1 MLFLQMKVLI
11 YGQTYVII
19 RLSKGDGLMNTYK
32 AYKLRIYPTDFQRE
46 LLEKTFGCTRYIY
59 NNFLAERKNKYEES
73 KTRISVYEQ
82 LKELTDL
89 KKEKEWLREIDSC
102 ALQACVYNLDD
113 AFQKFFKGNGYPRF
127 RVKGVHESFR
137 TNNTLNSYKNKKYE
151 SIRIDF
157 KKRIITL
164 PKLKE
169 VKFRGYRKDKKM
181 VGKIKS
187 ATISEYASKYFVSIL
202 VEMPFVKYS
211 LKPTT
216 IVGLD
221 LGIKDF
227 IVTSNGEKLK
237 NEVKINEKRLKGL
250 QKWLSR
256 CKPGS
261 KNRYKVKLKIQ
272 RLYLKI
278 RNARKHMI
286 YKLANKI
293 IKENDIIAIENLD
306 VKSMYQV
313 HKIAKHL
320 KNIPI
325 SEFIRVLK
333 YKSKW
338 LGKKVIEINKYY
350 PSSQS
355 CNRCGFKNEEVKDL
369 SVRKWTCPRC
379 GLIHD
384 RDINASINIMFE
396 GLKIYMKESII

>member
-1 MLFLQMKVLI
+1 
-11 YGQTYVII
+11 
-19 RLSKGDGLMNTYK
+19 MNTYK
-32 AYKLRIYPTDFQRE
+32 AYKLRIYPTDSQRE
-46 LLEKTFGCTRYIY
+46 LIEKTFGCTRYIY

-73 KTRISVYEQ
+73 KTKVHVYEQ
-82 LKELTDL
+82 LHELTDL
-89 KKEKEWLREIDSC
+89 KREKEWLREIDSC

-113 AFQKFFKGNGYPRF
+113 AFQKFFKGNGYPKF
-127 RVKGVHESFR
+127 SAKGVHESFR
-137 TNNTLNSYKNKKYE
+137 TNNTLNTYKDKKYE

-157 KKRIITL
+157 NKRIITL

-169 VKFRGYRKDKKM
+169 VMFRGYRTTKEI

-187 ATISEYASKYFVSIL
+187 ATISKEANKYFVSIL
-202 VEMPFVKYS
+202 VEVPFIKYS
-211 LKPTT
+211 INPTS

-286 YKLANKI
+286 YKLANNI
-293 IKENDIIAIENLD
+293 LKENDIVSIETLD
-306 VKSMYQV
+306 VKNMYQV

-333 YKSKW
+333 YKSNW

-350 PSSQS
+350 PSSQC
-355 CNRCGFKNEEVKDL
+355 CNRCDYKNEEVKDL
-369 SVRKWTCPRC
+369 SVRKWTCPKC
-379 GLIHD
+379 GMIHD

-396 GLKIYMKESII
+396 GLKIYMKECII

>member
-1 MLFLQMKVLI
+1 
-11 YGQTYVII
+11 
-19 RLSKGDGLMNTYK
+19 MNIYK
-32 AYKLRIYPTDFQRE
+32 AYKLRIHLTDLQNV
-46 LLEKTFGCTRYIY
+46 LNEKTFGSTRYIY

>member
-1 MLFLQMKVLI
+1 
-11 YGQTYVII
+11 
-19 RLSKGDGLMNTYK
+19 MNTYK
-32 AYKLRIYPTDFQRE
+32 AYKLRIYPTNLQRE
-46 LLEKTFGCTRYIY
+46 LIEKTFGCTRYIY

-73 KTRISVYEQ
+73 KTKVHVYEQ

-89 KKEKEWLREIDSC
+89 KREKEWLREIDSC

-113 AFQKFFKGNGYPRF
+113 AFQKFFKGNGYPKF
-127 RVKGVHESFR
+127 RAKGVHESFR
-137 TNNTLNSYKNKKYE
+137 TNNTLNTYKDKKYE

-157 KKRIITL
+157 NKRIITL

-169 VKFRGYRKDKKM
+169 VKFRGYRTTKEI

-187 ATISEYASKYFVSIL
+187 ATISKDTNKYFVSVL
-202 VEMPFVKYS
+202 VEMPFTKYS
-211 LKPTT
+211 INPTS

-221 LGIKDF
+221 LGIKNF

-286 YKLANKI
+286 YKLANNI
-293 IKENDIIAIENLD
+293 LKENDIVAVESLD

-320 KNIPI
+320 KNLPI
-325 SEFIRVLK
+325 RELIRVLK
-333 YKSKW
+333 YKSNW

-350 PSSQS
+350 PSSQC
-355 CNRCGFKNEEVKDL
+355 CNRCDYKNEEVKDL
-369 SVRKWTCPRC
+369 SVRKWTCPKC

-396 GLKIYMKESII
+396 GLKIYMKSYLI

>member
-1 MLFLQMKVLI
+1 
-11 YGQTYVII
+11 
-19 RLSKGDGLMNTYK
+19 MNTYK
-32 AYKLRIYPTDFQRE
+32 AYKLRIYPTDLQRE
-46 LLEKTFGCTRYIY
+46 LIEKTFGSTRYIY

-102 ALQACVYNLDD
+102 ALQVCVYNLDD

-137 TNNTLNSYKNKKYE
+137 TNNTLNTYKDKNYE

-187 ATISEYASKYFVSIL
+187 ATISRDANKYFVSIL
-202 VEMPFVKYS
+202 VEVPLTNIL
-211 LKPTT
+211 LKPTS

-256 CKPGS
+256 CKAGS

>member
-1 MLFLQMKVLI
+1 
-11 YGQTYVII
+11 
-19 RLSKGDGLMNTYK
+19 MNTYR
-32 AYKLRIYPTDFQRE
+32 AYKLRIYPTDSQRE
-46 LLEKTFGCTRYIY
+46 LIEKTFGCTRYIY

-73 KTRISVYEQ
+73 KTKVHVYEQ
-82 LKELTDL
+82 LKKLTDL
-89 KKEKEWLREIDSC
+89 KREKEWLREIDSC
-102 ALQACVYNLDD
+102 ALQASVYNLDD
-113 AFQKFFKGNGYPRF
+113 AFQGFFHDKGYPKF
-127 RVKGVHESFR
+127 RAKGVHESFR
-137 TNNTLNSYKNKKYE
+137 TNNTLSTYKNKKYE
-151 SIRIDF
+151 TIRIDF
-157 KKRIITL
+157 NKRIITL

-169 VKFRGYRKDKKM
+169 VKFRGYRTTKEM

-187 ATISEYASKYFVSIL
+187 ATISKDANKYFVSIL
-202 VEMPFVKYS
+202 VEVPFIKYS
-211 LKPTT
+211 INPTS

-237 NEVKINEKRLKGL
+237 NEVKVNEKRLKGL
-250 QKWLSR
+250 QKWLAR

-286 YKLANKI
+286 YKLANNI
-293 IKENDIIAIENLD
+293 LKENDIVAVESLD

-333 YKSKW
+333 YKSNW

-350 PSSQS
+350 PSSQV
-355 CNRCGFKNEEVKDL
+355 CNRCECKNEEVKDL
-369 SVRKWTCPRC
+369 SVRKWICPRC
-379 GLIHD
+379 GFEHD
-384 RDINASINIMFE
+384 RDINASVNVMFE
-396 GLKIYMKESII
+396 GLKIYMKECII

>member
-1 MLFLQMKVLI
+1 
-11 YGQTYVII
+11 
-19 RLSKGDGLMNTYK
+19 MNTYK
-32 AYKLRIYPTDFQRE
+32 AYKLRIYPTDSQRK
-46 LLEKTFGCTRYIY
+46 LIEKTFGSTRYIY
-59 NNFLAERKNKYEES
+59 NNFLAERKSKYEES
-73 KTRISVYEQ
+73 KTKISVYEQ

-89 KKEKEWLREIDSC
+89 KREKEWLREIDSC

-113 AFQKFFKGNGYPRF
+113 AFQRFFKGNGYPRF

-137 TNNTLNSYKNKKYE
+137 TNNTLNTYKNKKYE

-157 KKRIITL
+157 NKRIITL

-169 VKFRGYRKDKKM
+169 VKFRGYRTTKKI

-187 ATISEYASKYFVSIL
+187 ATISKDANKYFVSVL
-202 VEMPFVKYS
+202 VEVPFINIT
-211 LKPTT
+211 LKPTS

-227 IVTSNGEKLK
+227 IVTSNGEKIK

-293 IKENDIIAIENLD
+293 LKENDIISIENLD
-306 VKSMYQV
+306 VKSIYQV
-313 HKIAKHL
+313 HKIAKYL
-320 KNIPI
+320 KNLPI
-325 SEFIRVLK
+325 REFIRVLK
-333 YKSKW
+333 YKSNW

-355 CNRCGFKNEEVKDL
+355 CNRCGFKNEEVKNL
-369 SVRKWTCPRC
+369 SVRKWICPNC

-396 GLKIYMKESII
+396 GLKIYMKECII

>member
-1 MLFLQMKVLI
+1 
-11 YGQTYVII
+11 
-19 RLSKGDGLMNTYK
+19 MNTYK
-32 AYKLRIYPTDFQRE
+32 AYKLRIYPTDSQRE
-46 LLEKTFGCTRYIY
+46 LIEKTFGCTRYIY

-73 KTRISVYEQ
+73 KIKINVYEQ

-89 KKEKEWLREIDSC
+89 KREKEWLREIDSC

-113 AFQKFFKGNGYPRF
+113 AFQKFFKGNGYPKF
-127 RVKGVHESFR
+127 RAKGVHESFR
-137 TNNTLNSYKNKKYE
+137 TNNTLSTYKNKKYE

-157 KKRIITL
+157 NKRVITL

-169 VKFRGYRKDKKM
+169 VKFRGYRTTKEI

-187 ATISEYASKYFVSIL
+187 ATISKDANKYFVSIL
-202 VEMPFVKYS
+202 VEVPFIKYS
-211 LKPTT
+211 INPTS

-221 LGIKDF
+221 LGIKNF

-286 YKLANKI
+286 YKLANNI
-293 IKENDIIAIENLD
+293 LKENDIVAVESLD

-320 KNIPI
+320 NQVPI

-333 YKSKW
+333 YKSNW

-350 PSSQS
+350 PSSQC
-355 CNRCGFKNEEVKDL
+355 CNRCDYKNEEVKDL
-369 SVRKWTCPRC
+369 SVRKWTCPKC
-379 GLIHD
+379 GMIHD

-396 GLKIYMKESII
+396 GLKIYMKSYLI

>member
-1 MLFLQMKVLI
+1 
-11 YGQTYVII
+11 
-19 RLSKGDGLMNTYK
+19 MNTYK
-32 AYKLRIYPTDFQRE
+32 AYKLRIYPTDSQRE
-46 LLEKTFGCTRYIY
+46 LIEKTFGCTRYIY

-73 KTRISVYEQ
+73 KIIVRVYEQ
-82 LKELTDL
+82 LHELTDL
-89 KKEKEWLREIDSC
+89 KREKEWLREIDSC
-102 ALQACVYNLDD
+102 ALHACVYNLDD
-113 AFQKFFKGNGYPRF
+113 AFQKFFKGNGYPKF
-127 RVKGVHESFR
+127 RAKGVHESFR
-137 TNNTLNSYKNKKYE
+137 TNNTLNTYKDKKYE

-157 KKRIITL
+157 NKRIITL

-169 VKFRGYRKDKKM
+169 VKFRGYRTTKEI

-187 ATISEYASKYFVSIL
+187 ATISKDANKYFVSIL
-202 VEMPFVKYS
+202 VEVPFTKYS
-211 LKPTT
+211 INPTS

-221 LGIKDF
+221 LGIKNF

-286 YKLANKI
+286 YKLANNI
-293 IKENDIIAIENLD
+293 LKENDIVAVESLD

-320 KNIPI
+320 KNLPI
-325 SEFIRVLK
+325 RELIRVLK
-333 YKSKW
+333 YKSNW

-350 PSSQS
+350 PSSQC
-355 CNRCGFKNEEVKDL
+355 CNRCDYKNEDVKDL
-369 SVRKWTCPRC
+369 SIRKWTCPEC

-396 GLKIYMKESII
+396 GLKIYMKSYLI

>member
-1 MLFLQMKVLI
+1 
-11 YGQTYVII
+11 
-19 RLSKGDGLMNTYK
+19 MNTYR
-32 AYKLRIYPTDFQRE
+32 AYKLRIYPTDSQRE
-46 LLEKTFGCTRYIY
+46 LIEKTFGCTRYIY

-73 KTRISVYEQ
+73 KTKVHVYEQ
-82 LKELTDL
+82 LHELTDL
-89 KKEKEWLREIDSC
+89 KREKEWLREIDSC

-113 AFQKFFKGNGYPRF
+113 AFQKFFRGNGYPKF
-127 RVKGVHESFR
+127 RAKGVHDSFR
-137 TNNTLNSYKNKKYE
+137 TNNTLNTYKDKKYE

-157 KKRIITL
+157 NKRIITL

-169 VKFRGYRKDKKM
+169 VKFRGYRTTKEI

-187 ATISEYASKYFVSIL
+187 ATISKDGNKYFVSIL
-202 VEMPFVKYS
+202 VEVPFIKYS
-211 LKPTT
+211 INPTS

-221 LGIKDF
+221 LGIKNF

-256 CKPGS
+256 CKAGS

-286 YKLANKI
+286 YKLANNI
-293 IKENDIIAIENLD
+293 LKENDIVSIETLD
-306 VKSMYQV
+306 VKNMYQV

-333 YKSKW
+333 YKSNW
-338 LGKKVIEINKYY
+338 LGKKIIEINKYY
-350 PSSQS
+350 PSSQC
-355 CNRCGFKNEEVKDL
+355 CNRCDYKNEEVKDL
-369 SVRKWTCPRC
+369 SVRKWTCPKC
-379 GLIHD
+379 GMIHD

-396 GLKIYMKESII
+396 GLKIYMKSYLI

>member
-1 MLFLQMKVLI
+1 
-11 YGQTYVII
+11 
-19 RLSKGDGLMNTYK
+19 MNTYR
-32 AYKLRIYPTDFQRE
+32 AYKLRIYPTDSQRE
-46 LLEKTFGCTRYIY
+46 LIEKTFGCTRYIY

-73 KTRISVYEQ
+73 KIKVNVYEQ

-89 KKEKEWLREIDSC
+89 KREKEWLREIDSC

-113 AFQKFFKGNGYPRF
+113 AFQKFFRGNGYPKF
-127 RVKGVHESFR
+127 RVKGKHESFR
-137 TNNTLNSYKNKKYE
+137 TNNTLSTYKDKKYE

-157 KKRIITL
+157 NKRIITL
-164 PKLKE
+164 PKLKD
-169 VKFRGYRKDKKM
+169 VKFRGYRKAKEI

-187 ATISEYASKYFVSIL
+187 ATISKDANKYFVSVL
-202 VEMPFVKYS
+202 VEMPFIKYS
-211 LKPTT
+211 ISPTS

-278 RNARKHMI
+278 RNARKHII
-286 YKLANKI
+286 YKLANNI
-293 IKENDIIAIENLD
+293 LNENDIVAVESLD

-320 KNIPI
+320 KNLPI
-325 SEFIRVLK
+325 REFIRVLK
-333 YKSKW
+333 YKSNW

-350 PSSQS
+350 PSSQC
-355 CNRCGFKNEEVKDL
+355 CNRCDYKNEEVKDL
-369 SVRKWTCPRC
+369 SVRKWTCPTC
-379 GLIHD
+379 GMIHD
-384 RDINASINIMFE
+384 RDINASINVMFE
-396 GLKIYMKESII
+396 GLKIYMKSYLI

>member
-1 MLFLQMKVLI
+1 
-11 YGQTYVII
+11 
-19 RLSKGDGLMNTYK
+19 MNTYK
-32 AYKLRIYPTDFQRE
+32 AYKLRIYPTDSQRE
-46 LLEKTFGCTRYIY
+46 LIEKTFGCTRYIY

-73 KTRISVYEQ
+73 KIIVRVYEQ
-82 LKELTDL
+82 LHELTDL
-89 KKEKEWLREIDSC
+89 KREKEWLREIDSC

-113 AFQKFFKGNGYPRF
+113 AFQKFFRGNGYPKF
-127 RVKGVHESFR
+127 RAKGVHDSFR
-137 TNNTLNSYKNKKYE
+137 TNNTLSTYKNKKYE
-151 SIRIDF
+151 TIRVDF
-157 KKRIITL
+157 NKRIITL

-169 VKFRGYRKDKKM
+169 VKFRGYRTTKEI

-187 ATISEYASKYFVSIL
+187 ATISKDGNKYFVSIL
-202 VEMPFVKYS
+202 VEVPFTKYS
-211 LKPTT
+211 INPTS

-221 LGIKDF
+221 LGIKNF

-286 YKLANKI
+286 YKLANNI
-293 IKENDIIAIENLD
+293 LKENDIVAVETLD
-306 VKSMYQV
+306 IKSMYQV

-333 YKSKW
+333 YKSNW

-350 PSSQS
+350 PSSQC
-355 CNRCGFKNEEVKDL
+355 CNRCDYKNEEVKDL
-369 SVRKWTCPRC
+369 SVRKWTCPKC
-379 GLIHD
+379 GMIHD

-396 GLKIYMKESII
+396 GLKIYMKECII

>member
-1 MLFLQMKVLI
+1 
-11 YGQTYVII
+11 
-19 RLSKGDGLMNTYK
+19 MNTYK
-32 AYKLRIYPTDFQRE
+32 AYKLRIYPTDSQRE
-46 LLEKTFGCTRYIY
+46 LIEKTFGCTRYIY

-73 KTRISVYEQ
+73 KIIVRVYEQ
-82 LKELTDL
+82 LHELTDL
-89 KKEKEWLREIDSC
+89 KREKEWLREIDSC

-113 AFQKFFKGNGYPRF
+113 AFQKFFRGNGYPKF
-127 RVKGVHESFR
+127 RAKGVHDSFR
-137 TNNTLNSYKNKKYE
+137 TNNTLSTYKNKKYE
-151 SIRIDF
+151 TIRVDF
-157 KKRIITL
+157 NKRIITL

-169 VKFRGYRKDKKM
+169 VKFRGYRTTKEI

-187 ATISEYASKYFVSIL
+187 ATISKDGNKYFVSIL
-202 VEMPFVKYS
+202 VEVPFTKYS
-211 LKPTT
+211 INPTS

-221 LGIKDF
+221 LGIKNF

-286 YKLANKI
+286 YKLANNI
-293 IKENDIIAIENLD
+293 LKENDVVAVESLD

-320 KNIPI
+320 KNLPI

-333 YKSKW
+333 YKSNW

-350 PSSQS
+350 PSNQC
-355 CNRCGFKNEEVKDL
+355 CNRCDYKNEELKDL
-369 SVRKWTCPRC
+369 SVRKWTCPKC
-379 GLIHD
+379 GMIHD

-396 GLKIYMKESII
+396 GLKIYMKSYLI

>member
-1 MLFLQMKVLI
+1 
-11 YGQTYVII
+11 
-19 RLSKGDGLMNTYK
+19 MNTYK
-32 AYKLRIYPTDFQRE
+32 AYKLRIYPTDSQRE
-46 LLEKTFGCTRYIY
+46 LIEKTFGCTRYIY

-73 KTRISVYEQ
+73 KTKVHVYEQ

-89 KKEKEWLREIDSC
+89 KREKEWLREIDSC
-102 ALQACVYNLDD
+102 ALQVCVYNLDD
-113 AFQKFFKGNGYPRF
+113 AFQKFFKGNGYPKF
-127 RVKGVHESFR
+127 RAKGVHESFR
-137 TNNTLNSYKNKKYE
+137 TNNTPNTYKDKKYE

-157 KKRIITL
+157 NKRVITL

-169 VKFRGYRKDKKM
+169 VKFRGYRTTKEI

-187 ATISEYASKYFVSIL
+187 ATISKDAIKYFVSIL
-202 VEMPFVKYS
+202 VEVPFVKYS
-211 LKPTT
+211 LNPTS

-250 QKWLSR
+250 QKRLSR

-286 YKLANKI
+286 YKLANNI
-293 IKENDIIAIENLD
+293 LKENDIVSIENLD

-320 KNIPI
+320 NQVPI
-325 SEFIRVLK
+325 REFIRVLK
-333 YKSKW
+333 YKSNW

-350 PSSQS
+350 PSSQC
-355 CNRCGFKNEEVKDL
+355 CNRCDYKNEEVKDL
-369 SVRKWTCPRC
+369 SVRKWTCPEC

-396 GLKIYMKESII
+396 GLKIYMKECII

>member
-1 MLFLQMKVLI
+1 
-11 YGQTYVII
+11 
-19 RLSKGDGLMNTYK
+19 MNTYK
-32 AYKLRIYPTDFQRE
+32 AYKLRIYPTDSQRE
-46 LLEKTFGCTRYIY
+46 LIEKTFGCTRYIY

-73 KTRISVYEQ
+73 KTKVHVYEQ

-89 KKEKEWLREIDSC
+89 KREKEWLREIDSC

-113 AFQKFFKGNGYPRF
+113 AFQKFFKGNGYPKF
-127 RVKGVHESFR
+127 RAKGVHESFR
-137 TNNTLNSYKNKKYE
+137 TNNTLNTYKDKKYE

-157 KKRIITL
+157 NKRIITL

-169 VKFRGYRKDKKM
+169 VKFRGYRTTKEI

-187 ATISEYASKYFVSIL
+187 ATISKDGNKYFVSIL
-202 VEMPFVKYS
+202 VEVPFTKYS
-211 LKPTT
+211 INPTS

-221 LGIKDF
+221 LGIKNF

-286 YKLANKI
+286 YKLANNI
-293 IKENDIIAIENLD
+293 LKENDIVAVETLD
-306 VKSMYQV
+306 IKSMYQV

-320 KNIPI
+320 KNLPI

-333 YKSKW
+333 YKSNW

-350 PSSQS
+350 PSSQC
-355 CNRCGFKNEEVKDL
+355 CNRCDYKNEELKDL
-369 SVRKWTCPRC
+369 SVRKWACPKC
-379 GLIHD
+379 GMIHD

-396 GLKIYMKESII
+396 GLKIYMKNYLI

>member
-1 MLFLQMKVLI
+1 
-11 YGQTYVII
+11 
-19 RLSKGDGLMNTYK
+19 MNTYK

-82 LKELTDL
+82 LKKLTDL
-89 KKEKEWLREIDSC
+89 KRAKEWLREIDSC

-127 RVKGVHESFR
+127 RAKGVHESFR
-137 TNNTLNSYKNKKYE
+137 TNNTLNTYKNKKYE
-151 SIRIDF
+151 SIRIDL

-169 VKFRGYRKDKKM
+169 VKFRGFRTTKEI

-187 ATISEYASKYFVSIL
+187 ATISKDANKYFVSVL
-202 VEMPFVKYS
+202 VEVPFIKYS
-211 LKPTT
+211 LKPTS

-256 CKPGS
+256 CKAGS

-293 IKENDIIAIENLD
+293 IKENAIVVIENLD

-320 KNIPI
+320 KNVPI
-325 SEFIRVLK
+325 SEFIRILK
-333 YKSKW
+333 YKSNW

-369 SVRKWTCPRC
+369 SVRKWICPEC

-396 GLKIYMKESII
+396 GLKIYMKESVI

>member
-1 MLFLQMKVLI
+1 
-11 YGQTYVII
+11 
-19 RLSKGDGLMNTYK
+19 MNTYK
-32 AYKLRIYPTDFQRE
+32 AYKLRIYLTDLQRE
-46 LLEKTFGCTRYIY
+46 LIEKTFGCTRYIY

-73 KTRISVYEQ
+73 KTKVHVYEQ

-89 KKEKEWLREIDSC
+89 KREKEWLREIDSC

-113 AFQKFFKGNGYPRF
+113 AFQKFFKGNGYPKF
-127 RVKGVHESFR
+127 RAKGVHESFR
-137 TNNTLNSYKNKKYE
+137 TNNTLSTYKNKKYE
-151 SIRIDF
+151 TIRIDF
-157 KKRIITL
+157 NKRIITL

-169 VKFRGYRKDKKM
+169 VKFRGYRTTKEM

-187 ATISEYASKYFVSIL
+187 ATISKDANKYFVSVL
-202 VEMPFVKYS
+202 VEVPFI
-211 LKPTT
+211 KPIINPTSV
-216 IVGLD
+216 IGLD

-237 NEVKINEKRLKGL
+237 NEVRVNEKRLKGL
-250 QKWLSR
+250 QKGLAR
-256 CKPGS
+256 CRPGS
-261 KNRYKVKLKIQ
+261 KNRYKLKLKIQ

-286 YKLANKI
+286 YKLANNI
-293 IKENDIIAIENLD
+293 LKENDIVAVESLD

-320 KNIPI
+320 KNLPI
-325 SEFIRVLK
+325 RELIRVLK
-333 YKSKW
+333 YKSNW

-350 PSSQS
+350 PSSQC
-355 CNRCGFKNEEVKDL
+355 CNRCDYKNEEVKDL
-369 SVRKWTCPRC
+369 SVRKWTCPKC

-396 GLKIYMKESII
+396 GLKIYMKSYLI

>member
-1 MLFLQMKVLI
+1 
-11 YGQTYVII
+11 
-19 RLSKGDGLMNTYK
+19 MNTYK
-32 AYKLRIYPTDFQRE
+32 AYKLRIYPTDSQRE
-46 LLEKTFGCTRYIY
+46 LIEKTFGCTRYIY

-73 KTRISVYEQ
+73 KTKVHVYEQ

-89 KKEKEWLREIDSC
+89 KREKEWLREIDSC

-113 AFQKFFKGNGYPRF
+113 AFQKFFKGNGYPKF
-127 RVKGVHESFR
+127 RAKGVHESFR
-137 TNNTLNSYKNKKYE
+137 TNNTLNTYKDKKYE

-157 KKRIITL
+157 NKRIITL

-169 VKFRGYRKDKKM
+169 VKFRGYRTTKEI

-187 ATISEYASKYFVSIL
+187 ATISKDGNKYFVSIL
-202 VEMPFVKYS
+202 VEVPFTKYS
-211 LKPTT
+211 INPTS

-221 LGIKDF
+221 LGIKNF

-286 YKLANKI
+286 YKLANNI
-293 IKENDIIAIENLD
+293 LKENDIVSIENLD

-320 KNIPI
+320 NQVPI

-333 YKSKW
+333 YKSNW

-350 PSSQS
+350 PSSQC
-355 CNRCGFKNEEVKDL
+355 CNRCDYKNEEVKDL
-369 SVRKWTCPRC
+369 SVRKWTCPKC
-379 GLIHD
+379 GMIHD

-396 GLKIYMKESII
+396 GLKIYMKSYLI

>member
-1 MLFLQMKVLI
+1 
-11 YGQTYVII
+11 
-19 RLSKGDGLMNTYK
+19 MNTYK
-32 AYKLRIYPTDFQRE
+32 AYKLRIYPTNSQRE
-46 LLEKTFGCTRYIY
+46 LIEKTFGSTRYIY
-59 NNFLAERKNKYEES
+59 NNFLTVRKSKYEES
-73 KTRISVYEQ
+73 KTKISVYQQ
-82 LKELTDL
+82 LKELANL
-89 KKEKEWLREIDSC
+89 KNEKEWLREIDSC
-102 ALQACVYNLDD
+102 ALRACVYNLDD
-113 AFQKFFKGNGYPRF
+113 AFQKFFKGNGYPKF
-127 RVKGVHESFR
+127 RAKGVHESFR
-137 TNNTLNSYKNKKYE
+137 TNNTLNTYKNKKYE

-157 KKRIITL
+157 NKRIITL

-169 VKFRGYRKDKKM
+169 VKFRGYRTTKEI

-187 ATISEYASKYFVSIL
+187 ATISKDANKYFVSIL
-202 VEMPFVKYS
+202 VEVPFINTS
-211 LKPTT
+211 LKPTS

-227 IVTSNGEKLK
+227 IVTSHGEKIK

-250 QKWLSR
+250 QKRLSR

-272 RLYLKI
+272 KLYLKI

-293 IKENDIIAIENLD
+293 LKENDIISIETLD

-320 KNIPI
+320 KNLPI
-325 SEFIRVLK
+325 REFIRVLK
-333 YKSKW
+333 YKSNW

-355 CNRCGFKNEEVKDL
+355 CNRCGFKNEEVKKL
-369 SVRKWTCPRC
+369 SVRKWICPEC

-396 GLKIYMKESII
+396 GLKIYMKDCII

>member
-1 MLFLQMKVLI
+1 
-11 YGQTYVII
+11 
-19 RLSKGDGLMNTYK
+19 MNTYK
-32 AYKLRIYPTDFQRE
+32 AYKLRIYPTDSQRE
-46 LLEKTFGCTRYIY
+46 LIEKTFGCTRYIY

-73 KTRISVYEQ
+73 KIIVRVYEQ
-82 LKELTDL
+82 LHELTDL
-89 KKEKEWLREIDSC
+89 KREKEWLREIDSC

-113 AFQKFFKGNGYPRF
+113 AFQKFFRGNGYPKF
-127 RVKGVHESFR
+127 RAKGVHDSFR
-137 TNNTLNSYKNKKYE
+137 TNNTLNTYKNKKYE
-151 SIRIDF
+151 TIRVDF
-157 KKRIITL
+157 NKRIITL

-169 VKFRGYRKDKKM
+169 VKFRGYRTTKEI

-187 ATISEYASKYFVSIL
+187 ATISKDTNKYFVSVL
-202 VEMPFVKYS
+202 VEMPFTKYS
-211 LKPTT
+211 INPTS

-221 LGIKDF
+221 LGIKNF

-237 NEVKINEKRLKGL
+237 NEVKINENRLKGL

-286 YKLANKI
+286 YKLANNI
-293 IKENDIIAIENLD
+293 LKENDIVAVESLD

-333 YKSKW
+333 YKSNW
-338 LGKKVIEINKYY
+338 LGKRVIEINKYY
-350 PSSQS
+350 PSSQC
-355 CNRCGFKNEEVKDL
+355 CNRCDYKNEEVKDL

-379 GLIHD
+379 GMIHD

-396 GLKIYMKESII
+396 GLKIYMKECII

>member
-1 MLFLQMKVLI
+1 
-11 YGQTYVII
+11 
-19 RLSKGDGLMNTYK
+19 MNTYK

-82 LKELTDL
+82 LKKLTDL
-89 KKEKEWLREIDSC
+89 KRAKEWLREIDSC

-113 AFQKFFKGNGYPRF
+113 AFQKFFKGNDYPRF
-127 RVKGVHESFR
+127 RAKGVHESFR
-137 TNNTLNSYKNKKYE
+137 TNNTLNTYKNKKYE
-151 SIRIDF
+151 SIRIDL

-169 VKFRGYRKDKKM
+169 VKFRGFRTTKEI

-187 ATISEYASKYFVSIL
+187 ATISKDANKYFVSVL
-202 VEMPFVKYS
+202 VEVPFIKYS
-211 LKPTT
+211 LKPTS

-256 CKPGS
+256 CKAGS

-293 IKENDIIAIENLD
+293 IKENAIIVIENLD

-325 SEFIRVLK
+325 SEFIRILK
-333 YKSKW
+333 YKSNW

-355 CNRCGFKNEEVKDL
+355 CNRCGFKNEEVKNL

-379 GLIHD
+379 GIIHD

>member
-1 MLFLQMKVLI
+1 
-11 YGQTYVII
+11 
-19 RLSKGDGLMNTYK
+19 MNTYK
-32 AYKLRIYPTDFQRE
+32 AYKLRIYPTDSQRE
-46 LLEKTFGCTRYIY
+46 LIEKTFGCTRYIY
-59 NNFLAERKNKYEES
+59 NNFLVERKNKYEES
-73 KTRISVYEQ
+73 KTKVHVYEQ

-89 KKEKEWLREIDSC
+89 KREKEWLREIDSC

-113 AFQKFFKGNGYPRF
+113 AFQKFFKGNGYPKF
-127 RVKGVHESFR
+127 RAKGVHESFR
-137 TNNTLNSYKNKKYE
+137 TNNTLNTYKDKKYE

-157 KKRIITL
+157 NKRIITL

-169 VKFRGYRKDKKM
+169 VKFRGYRTTKEII
-181 VGKIKS
+181 GKIKS
-187 ATISEYASKYFVSIL
+187 ATISKDTNKYFVSVL
-202 VEMPFVKYS
+202 VEMPFIKYS
-211 LKPTT
+211 ISPTS

-221 LGIKDF
+221 LGIKNF

-237 NEVKINEKRLKGL
+237 NEVKINENRLKGL

-286 YKLANKI
+286 YKLANNI
-293 IKENDIIAIENLD
+293 LKENDIVAVESLD

-320 KNIPI
+320 KNLPI
-325 SEFIRVLK
+325 RELIRVLK
-333 YKSKW
+333 YKSNW

-350 PSSQS
+350 PSSQC
-355 CNRCGFKNEEVKDL
+355 CNRCDYKNEDVKDL
-369 SVRKWTCPRC
+369 SVRKWTCPEC

-396 GLKIYMKESII
+396 GLKIYMKSYLI

>member
-1 MLFLQMKVLI
+1 
-11 YGQTYVII
+11 
-19 RLSKGDGLMNTYK
+19 MNTYK
-32 AYKLRIYPTDFQRE
+32 AYKLRIYPTDSQRK
-46 LLEKTFGCTRYIY
+46 LIEKTFGSTRYVY
-59 NNFLAERKNKYEES
+59 NNFLAERKSKYEENET
-73 KTRISVYEQ
+73 KISVYEQ

-89 KKEKEWLREIDSC
+89 KREKEWLREIDSC

-127 RVKGVHESFR
+127 RAKGVHESFK
-137 TNNTLNSYKNKKYE
+137 TNNTLNTYKNKKYE

-169 VKFRGYRKDKKM
+169 VKFRGYRTTKKII
-181 VGKIKS
+181 GKIKS
-187 ATISEYASKYFVSIL
+187 ATISEFVNKFFVSVL
-202 VEMPFVKYS
+202 VEVPFVKYS
-211 LKPTT
+211 LKQTSS
-216 IVGLD
+216 VGLD

-237 NEVKINEKRLKGL
+237 NEVKLNEKRLKGL

-293 IKENDIIAIENLD
+293 LKDNDIVSIETLD

-320 KNIPI
+320 KNLPI
-325 SEFIRVLK
+325 REFIRVLK
-333 YKSKW
+333 YKSNW

-355 CNRCGFKNEEVKDL
+355 CNRCGFKNEEVKNL
-369 SVRKWTCPRC
+369 SVRKWTCPEC

-384 RDINASINIMFE
+384 RDINASVNIMFE
-396 GLKIYMKESII
+396 GLKIYMKDCII

>member
-1 MLFLQMKVLI
+1 
-11 YGQTYVII
+11 
-19 RLSKGDGLMNTYK
+19 MNTYK
-32 AYKLRIYPTDFQRE
+32 AYKLRIYPTDLQRE
-46 LLEKTFGCTRYIY
+46 LIEKTFGSTRYIY
-59 NNFLAERKNKYEES
+59 NNFLVERKNKYEES
-73 KTRISVYEQ
+73 KTKISVYEQ

-293 IKENDIIAIENLD
+293 IKENDIIAIETLD
-306 VKSMYQV
+306 VKNMYQV
-313 HKIAKHL
+313 HKIAKYL

-325 SEFIRVLK
+325 NKFVRVLK

-338 LGKKVIEINKYY
+338 LGKKIIEINKYY

-355 CNRCGFKNEEVKDL
+355 CNRCGFKNEEVKNL
-369 SVRKWTCPRC
+369 SVRKWICPRC
-379 GLIHD
+379 GIIHD

-396 GLKIYMKESII
+396 GLKIYMKECII

>member
-1 MLFLQMKVLI
+1 
-11 YGQTYVII
+11 
-19 RLSKGDGLMNTYK
+19 MNTYK
-32 AYKLRIYPTDFQRE
+32 AYKLKIYPTDTQRE
-46 LLEKTFGCTRYIY
+46 LIEKTFGSTRYIY
-59 NNFLAERKNKYEES
+59 NNFLAERKSKYEEN
-73 KTRISVYEQ
+73 KTKISVYEQ
-82 LKELTDL
+82 LKELINL
-89 KKEKEWLREIDSC
+89 KREKEWLREIDSC

-127 RVKGVHESFR
+127 RAKDVHESFR
-137 TNNTLNSYKNKKYE
+137 TNNTLNIYKNKKYE

-157 KKRIITL
+157 NKRIITL

-169 VKFRGYRKDKKM
+169 VKFRGYRTTKKI

-187 ATISEYASKYFVSIL
+187 ATISKDANKYFVSVL
-202 VEMPFVKYS
+202 VEVPFIKYS
-211 LKPTT
+211 LKPTS

-227 IVTSNGEKLK
+227 IVTSHGEKLK

-261 KNRYKVKLKIQ
+261 KNRYKVKLEIQ

-286 YKLANKI
+286 YILANKI
-293 IKENDIIAIENLD
+293 LKENDIIAVETLD
-306 VKSMYQV
+306 VKNMYQV

-320 KNIPI
+320 KNLPI
-325 SEFIRVLK
+325 SEFIRDLK
-333 YKSKW
+333 YKSNR
-338 LGKKVIEINKYY
+338 LAKKVIEINKYY

-355 CNRCGFKNEEVKDL
+355 CNRCGFKNEEVKNL
-369 SVRKWTCPRC
+369 SVRKWICPEC

-396 GLKIYMKESII
+396 GLKIYMKECII

>member
-1 MLFLQMKVLI
+1 
-11 YGQTYVII
+11 
-19 RLSKGDGLMNTYK
+19 MNTYK

-113 AFQKFFKGNGYPRF
+113 AFQKFFKGHGYPRF

-137 TNNTLNSYKNKKYE
+137 TNNTLNTYKDKNYD

-157 KKRIITL
+157 NKRVITL

-169 VKFRGYRKDKKM
+169 VKFRGYRTTKEI

-187 ATISEYASKYFVSIL
+187 ATISKYANKYFVSIL
-202 VEMPFVKYS
+202 VEVPFVKYS
-211 LKPTT
+211 LKPTS

-293 IKENDIIAIENLD
+293 IKENDIIAIETLD

-320 KNIPI
+320 KNMPI

-333 YKSKW
+333 YKSNW
-338 LGKKVIEINKYY
+338 FGKKVIEINKYF

-396 GLKIYMKESII
+396 GLKIYMKSYLI

>member
-1 MLFLQMKVLI
+1 
-11 YGQTYVII
+11 
-19 RLSKGDGLMNTYK
+19 MNTYK

-102 ALQACVYNLDD
+102 ALQVCVYNLDD

-127 RVKGVHESFR
+127 RAKGVHESFR
-137 TNNTLNSYKNKKYE
+137 TNNTLNTYKNKKYE
-151 SIRIDF
+151 SIRIDL

-169 VKFRGYRKDKKM
+169 VKFRGFRTTKEI

-187 ATISEYASKYFVSIL
+187 ATISKDANKYFVSVL
-202 VEMPFVKYS
+202 VEVPFIKYS
-211 LKPTT
+211 LKPTS

-293 IKENDIIAIENLD
+293 IKENAIVVIENLD

-320 KNIPI
+320 KNVPI
-325 SEFIRVLK
+325 SEFIRILK
-333 YKSKW
+333 YKSNW

>member
-1 MLFLQMKVLI
+1 
-11 YGQTYVII
+11 
-19 RLSKGDGLMNTYK
+19 MNTYK
-32 AYKLRIYPTDFQRE
+32 AYKLRIYPTDSQRE
-46 LLEKTFGCTRYIY
+46 LIEKTFGCTRYIY

-73 KTRISVYEQ
+73 KTKVHVYEQ

-89 KKEKEWLREIDSC
+89 KREKEWLREIDSC

-113 AFQKFFKGNGYPRF
+113 AFQKFFKGNGYPKF
-127 RVKGVHESFR
+127 RAKGVHESFR
-137 TNNTLNSYKNKKYE
+137 TNNTLSTYKNKKYE
-151 SIRIDF
+151 TIRVDF
-157 KKRIITL
+157 NKRVITL

-169 VKFRGYRKDKKM
+169 VMFRGYRTTKEI

-187 ATISEYASKYFVSIL
+187 ATISKDANKYFVSIL
-202 VEMPFVKYS
+202 VEVPFIKYS
-211 LKPTT
+211 INPTS

-286 YKLANKI
+286 YKLANNI
-293 IKENDIIAIENLD
+293 LKENDIVAVESLD

-320 KNIPI
+320 KNLPI
-325 SEFIRVLK
+325 RELIRVLK
-333 YKSKW
+333 YKSNW

-350 PSSQS
+350 PSSQC
-355 CNRCGFKNEEVKDL
+355 CNRCDYKNEEVKDL
-369 SVRKWTCPRC
+369 SVRKWTCPKC

-396 GLKIYMKESII
+396 GLKIYMKSYLI

>member
-1 MLFLQMKVLI
+1 
-11 YGQTYVII
+11 
-19 RLSKGDGLMNTYK
+19 MNTYK
-32 AYKLRIYPTDFQRE
+32 AYKLRIYPTDSQRE
-46 LLEKTFGCTRYIY
+46 LIEKTFGCTRYIY

-73 KTRISVYEQ
+73 KTKVHVYEQ

-89 KKEKEWLREIDSC
+89 KREKEWLREIDSC

-127 RVKGVHESFR
+127 RAKGVHESFR
-137 TNNTLNSYKNKKYE
+137 TNNTLSTYKNKKYE
-151 SIRIDF
+151 TIRIDF
-157 KKRIITL
+157 NKRIITL

-169 VKFRGYRKDKKM
+169 VKFRGYRTTKEII
-181 VGKIKS
+181 GKIKS
-187 ATISEYASKYFVSIL
+187 ATISKDANKYFVSIL
-202 VEMPFVKYS
+202 VEVPFIKYS
-211 LKPTT
+211 INPSS

-227 IVTSNGEKLK
+227 IVTSNGVKLK

-286 YKLANKI
+286 YKLANNI
-293 IKENDIIAIENLD
+293 LKENDVVAVESLD

-320 KNIPI
+320 KNLPI

-333 YKSKW
+333 YKSNW
-338 LGKKVIEINKYY
+338 LGKKIIEINKYY
-350 PSSQS
+350 PSSQC
-355 CNRCGFKNEEVKDL
+355 CNRCDYKNEEVKDL
-369 SVRKWTCPRC
+369 SVRKWTCPKC
-379 GLIHD
+379 GMIHD
-384 RDINASINIMFE
+384 RDINASINVMFE
-396 GLKIYMKESII
+396 GLKIYMKSYLI

>member
-1 MLFLQMKVLI
+1 
-11 YGQTYVII
+11 
-19 RLSKGDGLMNTYK
+19 MNTYK
-32 AYKLRIYPTDFQRE
+32 AYKLRIYPTDSQRE
-46 LLEKTFGCTRYIY
+46 LIEKTFGCTRYIY

-73 KTRISVYEQ
+73 KTKVHVYEQ

-89 KKEKEWLREIDSC
+89 KREKEWLREIDSC

-113 AFQKFFKGNGYPRF
+113 AFQKFFKGNGYPKF
-127 RVKGVHESFR
+127 RAKGVHESFR
-137 TNNTLNSYKNKKYE
+137 TNNTLNTYKDKKYE

-157 KKRIITL
+157 NKRIITL

-169 VKFRGYRKDKKM
+169 VKFRGYRTTKEII
-181 VGKIKS
+181 GKIKS
-187 ATISEYASKYFVSIL
+187 ATISKDTNKYFVSVL
-202 VEMPFVKYS
+202 VEMPFIKYS
-211 LKPTT
+211 ISPTS

-221 LGIKDF
+221 LGIKNF

-237 NEVKINEKRLKGL
+237 NEVKINENRLKGL

-286 YKLANKI
+286 YKLANNI
-293 IKENDIIAIENLD
+293 LKENDIVAVESLD

-320 KNIPI
+320 KNLPI
-325 SEFIRVLK
+325 RELIRVLK
-333 YKSKW
+333 YKSNW

-350 PSSQS
+350 PSSQC
-355 CNRCGFKNEEVKDL
+355 CNRCDYKNEDVKDL
-369 SVRKWTCPRC
+369 SIRKWTCPKC
-379 GLIHD
+379 GMIHD

-396 GLKIYMKESII
+396 GLKIYMKSYLI

>member
-1 MLFLQMKVLI
+1 
-11 YGQTYVII
+11 
-19 RLSKGDGLMNTYK
+19 MNTYK
-32 AYKLRIYPTDFQRE
+32 AYKLRIYPTDSQRE
-46 LLEKTFGCTRYIY
+46 LIEKTFGCTRYIY
-59 NNFLAERKNKYEES
+59 NNFLVERKNKYEES
-73 KTRISVYEQ
+73 KTKVHVYEQ
-82 LKELTDL
+82 LHELTDL
-89 KKEKEWLREIDSC
+89 KREKEWLREIDSC
-102 ALQACVYNLDD
+102 ALHACVYNLDD
-113 AFQKFFKGNGYPRF
+113 AFQKFFKGNGYPKF
-127 RVKGVHESFR
+127 RAKGVHESFR
-137 TNNTLNSYKNKKYE
+137 TNNTLSTYKNKKYE
-151 SIRIDF
+151 TIRVDF
-157 KKRIITL
+157 NKRVITL

-169 VKFRGYRKDKKM
+169 VMFRGYRTTKEI

-187 ATISEYASKYFVSIL
+187 ATISKDANKYFVSIL
-202 VEMPFVKYS
+202 VEVPFIKYS
-211 LKPTT
+211 INPTS

-286 YKLANKI
+286 YKLANNI
-293 IKENDIIAIENLD
+293 LKENDIVAVESLD
-306 VKSMYQV
+306 VKNMYLV

-333 YKSKW
+333 YKSNW

-350 PSSQS
+350 PSSQC
-355 CNRCGFKNEEVKDL
+355 CNRCDYKNEEVKDV
-369 SVRKWTCPRC
+369 SVRKWTCPKC
-379 GLIHD
+379 GMIHD
-384 RDINASINIMFE
+384 RDINASINVMFE
-396 GLKIYMKESII
+396 GLKIYMKSYLI

>member
-1 MLFLQMKVLI
+1 
-11 YGQTYVII
+11 
-19 RLSKGDGLMNTYK
+19 MNTYR
-32 AYKLRIYPTDFQRE
+32 AYKLRIYPTDLQRE
-46 LLEKTFGCTRYIY
+46 LIEKTFGCTRYIY

-73 KTRISVYEQ
+73 KIKVHVYEQ

-89 KKEKEWLREIDSC
+89 KREKKWLREIDSC
-102 ALQACVYNLDD
+102 ALQASVYNLDD
-113 AFQKFFKGNGYPRF
+113 AFQGFFHGKGYPKF
-127 RVKGVHESFR
+127 RAKGVHESFR
-137 TNNTLNSYKNKKYE
+137 TNNTLSTYKNKKYE
-151 SIRIDF
+151 TIRVDF
-157 KKRIITL
+157 NKRIITL

-169 VKFRGYRKDKKM
+169 VKFRGYRTTKEI

-187 ATISEYASKYFVSIL
+187 ATISKDANKYFVSIL
-202 VEMPFVKYS
+202 VEVPFFKYS
-211 LKPTT
+211 INPTS

-250 QKWLSR
+250 QRWLSR

-278 RNARKHMI
+278 RNARKYMI
-286 YKLANKI
+286 YKLANNILK
-293 IKENDIIAIENLD
+293 KNDIVAVETLD

-325 SEFIRVLK
+325 CEFIRVLK
-333 YKSKW
+333 YKADW
-338 LGKKVIEINKYY
+338 LGKKVISINKYY
-350 PSSQS
+350 PSSQC
-355 CNRCGFKNEEVKDL
+355 CNRCDYKNEEVKDL
-369 SVRKWTCPRC
+369 SVRKWICPR
-379 GLIHD
+379 GGFEHD
-384 RDINASINIMFE
+384 RDINASENIMFE
-396 GLKIYMKESII
+396 GLKIYMKECII